1 MIKNYAFVTDETMSD
16 IIREDIERKP
26 LKVYFDI
33 KEKTYVCH
41 PVCLQGERKRH
52 KKTLMEEKFEEIRKE
67 YSAEN
72 KPKWAPNSSYKD
84 DKYSFI
90 EEKLMSLK
98 CEFMSEEKRK
108 IDEEN
113 KLREDYILFNAK
125 FGANAF
131 PARINKISDNELDKK
146 VVSDILSLCEKK
158 KIDEYHNEK
167 ARKKR
172 FDRKVGFNKDILNY
186 YFTVT
191 YDPKL
196 FETSEEWKN
205 SLFKYFAN
213 CSTRKGVKILGGI
226 EYGEET
232 GRIHFHGLA
241 SFPDEYW
248 INDGLEQVSHFSK
261 KQNCW
266 ETFMQSKHIRKRF
279 GINDF
284 KKIENFS
291 ESDFLKTINYVSEYA
306 TKQGGTMY
314 YSRGLP
320 DSAPQNVSADDLYY
334 EFDDGIVKYYPIPGF
349 KAKMDNLKLVM
360 RRKRFKDEQVSVD
373 NLPFPITS

>member
-1 MIKNYAFVTDETMSD
+1 MIKNYAFITDETMSD
-16 IIREDIERKP
+16 MIREEVENKP
-26 LKVYFDI
+26 MKVYYDI

-41 PVCLQGERKRH
+41 VVRLQGERKLR
-52 KKTLMEEKFEEIRKE
+52 KKTFMDEKFEEIRKE

-113 KLREDYILFNAK
+113 KLREDYSLFSAK
-125 FGANAF
+125 FGANVRPVRA
-131 PARINKISDNELDKK
+131 NKISDEEVDKK
-146 VVSDILSLCEKK
+146 VVSEIISLCEKK

-196 FETSEEWKN
+196 FATAEEWKN

-226 EYGEET
+226 EYGEEN

-241 SFPDEYW
+241 SFPNEYW
-248 INDGLEQVSHFSK
+248 LNDELEQVSHFSK

-349 KAKMDNLKLVM
+349 KAKMDNLKLVL
-360 RRKRFKDEQVSVD
+360 RRKRFKEEQVSVD